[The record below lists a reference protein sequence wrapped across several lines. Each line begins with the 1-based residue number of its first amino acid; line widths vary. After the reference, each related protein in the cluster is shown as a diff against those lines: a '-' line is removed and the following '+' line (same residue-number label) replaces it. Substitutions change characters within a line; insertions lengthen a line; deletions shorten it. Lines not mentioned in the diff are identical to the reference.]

1 MAQSGLLAPRGSS
14 SLVTTAGKIDRIMER
29 AIDIGLV
36 VLLASFSLLFLFCAI
51 AGIIHAIEYLVAD
64 R

>member
-1 MAQSGLLAPRGSS
+1 
-14 SLVTTAGKIDRIMER
+14 VTTAGKIDRIMER